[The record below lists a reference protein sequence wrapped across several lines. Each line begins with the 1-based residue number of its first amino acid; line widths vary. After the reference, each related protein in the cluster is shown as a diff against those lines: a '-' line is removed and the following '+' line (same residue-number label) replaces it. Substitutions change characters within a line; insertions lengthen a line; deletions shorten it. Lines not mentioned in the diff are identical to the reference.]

1 MQLMIIV
8 ACIIVFVF
16 LFILFGKQNANAP
29 KVLYKDTGPRS
40 RVFINK
46 RYGIAAKPDA
56 ILQTPDG
63 IVGVEYKSRRHGIYL
78 SDIVEAKAAALA
90 ARSKY
95 RICAIQ
101 IKNQT
106 QSKVFPLP
114 KNDADLYNEIK
125 HYKELADA
133 AQHQLLHAEPH
144 PAKCRACPVNRHCS
158 ERLG

>member
-1 MQLMIIV
+1 MILV
-8 ACIIVFVF
+8 ACITI
-16 LFILFGKQNANAP
+16 FIFIFFLFGKRNTDAP
-29 KVLYKDTGPRS
+29 KVLYKDSGPRS

-63 IVGVEYKSRRHGIYL
+63 NVGVEYKSRRQGIYM

-95 RICAIQ
+95 RVNLIQ

-106 QSKVFPLP
+106 ESKVFPLP
-114 KNDADLYNEIK
+114 KRDEDLYNEIK
-125 HYKELADA
+125 QYKELADA
-133 AQHQLLHAEPH
+133 AQHQLLHAEPQ
-144 PAKCRACPVNRHCS
+144 PAKCRTCPVNRHCS
-158 ERLG
+158 EKPN